1 MRIEEIKIIGDVTEK
16 MIQPAIKQVSD
27 SDADAF
33 LLRIN
38 TEGGDVEQT
47 FQLISELKNTGKPFY
62 AINEGFA
69 ISCGAVILASA
80 DKSYGYP
87 YSISLIHNPFYA
99 ETEEVDEFL
108 VKVKDSLMSI
118 LSNKIKTD
126 NLSKLLDDETVWNAK
141 EAKEYGLI
149 DEIIGVDEI
158 AVNTYTKDEIKS
170 FFNNKKILNSMN
182 QELNEKIQ
190 EEIKKEVSEEVKEE
204 TKVPEGEQK
213 TETPKE
219 EEPKVPQEEQKT
231 ETTQEEIK
239 NGCGEGKGEEVKNDG
254 KDDRIAELER
264 LVTEKDAYIA
274 ELEAKLEEATG
285 KKEEV
290 INKETVNKLSAE
302 AIESIK
308 HLFGSESVLNSDEKL
323 AERIFDINGDETLRL
338 KIREKQ
344 PELYNKLLKTYYSK

>member
-38 TEGGDVEQT
+38 TEGGDVVQT
-47 FQLISELKNTGKPFY
+47 FRLISELKNTGKPFY

-108 VKVKDSLMSI
+108 MKVKDSLMSI

-149 DEIIGVDEI
+149 DEIIGVSQL

-170 FFNNKKILNSMN
+170 FFNNKKILNSMDK
-182 QELNEKIQ
+182 ELNEKIQ

-204 TKVPEGEQK
+204 TKENLEEQK
-213 TETPKE
+213 PE
-219 EEPKVPQEEQKT
+219 VPQEEQKP
-231 ETTQEEIK
+231 EVPQEEQIK
-239 NGCGEGKGEEVKNDG
+239 NGCGEGKGEGKGEEVKNDG

-290 INKETVNKLSAE
+290 INKETLDKLGKE

-308 HLFGSESVLNSDEKL
+308 HLFNSEAILNSDEKL
-323 AERIFDINGDETLRL
+323 AEKIFDINGDETLRL

>member
-16 MIQPAIKQVSD
+16 MIQPAIQQVSD

-38 TEGGDVEQT
+38 TEGGDVVQT

-108 VKVKDSLMSI
+108 MKVKDSLMSI

-126 NLSKLLDDETVWNAK
+126 NLSKLLDDETVWNAN

-149 DEIIGVDEI
+149 DEIIGVNEI

-170 FFNNKKILNSMN
+170 FFNNKKILNSMDK
-182 QELNEKIQ
+182 ELNEKIQ
-190 EEIKKEVSEEVKEE
+190 EEIKKEVSEE
-204 TKVPEGEQK
+204 QK
-213 TETPKE
+213 P
-219 EEPKVPQEEQKT
+219 EEQKP
-231 ETTQEEIK
+231 EVTQEEEIK
-239 NGCGEGKGEEVKNDG
+239 NGCGEGGEEVKNDG

-264 LVTEKDAYIA
+264 LITEKDAYIA

-290 INKETVNKLSAE
+290 INKETLDKLGKE

-308 HLFGSESVLNSDEKL
+308 HLFNSEAILNSDEKL
-323 AERIFDINGDETLRL
+323 AEKIFDINGDETLRL